1 MISRIATIVFFA
13 AIGINLIWALAYTA
27 LIAGIAA
34 LVVAVALVIER

>member
-1 MISRIATIVFFA
+1 MVTRIATIVFLV

-34 LVVAVALVIER
+34 LIAAIAMVLEK

>member
-1 MISRIATIVFFA
+1 MITKISTIVFFS

-34 LVVAVALVIER
+34 LVVAIAMVLEK